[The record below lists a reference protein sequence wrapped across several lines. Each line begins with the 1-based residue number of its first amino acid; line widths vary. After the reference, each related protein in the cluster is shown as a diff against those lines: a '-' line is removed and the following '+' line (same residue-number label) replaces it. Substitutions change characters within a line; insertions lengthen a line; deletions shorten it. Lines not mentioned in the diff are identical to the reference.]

1 MQSGVIKVKKTNECT
16 GLTASSVQ
24 INAEYNLFSAV
35 RYAVISIL
43 FTFGFIIT
51 AAKISGTECTLW
63 VTAVTAVLLS
73 FAVFFIRLAKK
84 IRSLYFLLPVIFII
98 FLFLF
103 FKEDINKGFIGVYN
117 GFVKGIS
124 CSDGIILFK
133 LYAENIS
140 VRNITLFFEVVCSA
154 VCLIISVCI
163 ISGDVFV
170 PLFMLFCVTVFG
182 IHTENTSAFG
192 IVLMMSASLSLTL
205 KSLKAKKSESENKAS
220 LSVRLVII
228 SLLLLTLS
236 VSVYF
241 FNTSKNNLSLQI
253 KENTFKKT
261 DTFRYGED
269 NALPCG
275 DFSKINRIS
284 SDKKEMLRVVMSKPQ
299 SYYLRGFVGGDYS
312 VKGWKSPEY
321 KKLYDYSDMFYVLH
335 QNNFYGHSQISL
347 LCSNLYSIS
356 GDNRIIVKNIGACRK
371 YIYAPY
377 ETDTQKSFLSYNN
390 RLDDCGI
397 LSDGF
402 FGEKNYTYFAYDN
415 KVKNYGS
422 LENALYTE
430 NYENK
435 YSDYLKSEAHY
446 RNFVYKNY
454 LDIPEAAENVIKS
467 VLGSYEKSERI
478 SYTAAKLNILN
489 VLSKNEYSDEVNY
502 KCTGNTDIVSEFLQE
517 TKIGNSVH
525 FASAAALM
533 LRYYGIPSRYAEG
546 YAITP
551 DDTENVRSNTEIIIT
566 DDNAHMWAEYYCDGI
581 GWLPFET
588 VPKYIGIM
596 QDEINTDF
604 KTSVSSSEKSVSSSE
619 KSKSDSTKTDDTEN
633 SYSQPDNRTDTLFYV
648 VCGIISAALIISALS
663 IIFILNRRRKAL
675 FKQLRNF
682 QNKDNNIAAV
692 SLFKYSTD
700 LLEITGCIES
710 SDNIYL
716 AESYSVK
723 KLTEY
728 YGDTYTK
735 AYAVFLKARFS
746 RHKISDDEKI
756 CVEIF
761 KNETVTSIKN
771 SRSRLQRFSDKYIS
785 FLYI

>member
-1 MQSGVIKVKKTNECT
+1 MKKTNECT

-415 KVKNYGS
+415 KVKNYSS

-478 SYTAAKLNILN
+478 SYTTAKLNILN

-716 AESYSVK
+716 AESHSVK

>member
-84 IRSLYFLLPVIFII
+84 IRSLYFLFPVIFII

-402 FGEKNYTYFAYDN
+402 FGEKNYIYFAYDN
-415 KVKNYGS
+415 KVKNYSS

-716 AESYSVK
+716 AESHSVK

>member
-63 VTAVTAVLLS
+63 VTAVTEVLLS

-402 FGEKNYTYFAYDN
+402 FGEKNYIYFAYDN
-415 KVKNYGS
+415 KVKNYSS

-478 SYTAAKLNILN
+478 SYTTAKLNILN

-716 AESYSVK
+716 AESHSVK

>member
-241 FNTSKNNLSLQI
+241 FNTSKNNLSLQV

-415 KVKNYGS
+415 KVKNYSS

-478 SYTAAKLNILN
+478 SYTTAKLNILN

-566 DDNAHMWAEYYCDGI
+566 DDNSHMWAEYYCDGI

-716 AESYSVK
+716 AESHSVK

>member
-1 MQSGVIKVKKTNECT
+1 MKKTNECT

-63 VTAVTAVLLS
+63 VTAVTEVLLS

-402 FGEKNYTYFAYDN
+402 FGEKNYIYFAYDN
-415 KVKNYGS
+415 KVKNYSS

-478 SYTAAKLNILN
+478 SYTTAKLNILN

-716 AESYSVK
+716 AESHSVK

>member
-402 FGEKNYTYFAYDN
+402 FGEKNYIYFAYDN

-478 SYTAAKLNILN
+478 SYTTAKLNILN

-716 AESYSVK
+716 AESHSVK

>member
-1 MQSGVIKVKKTNECT
+1 MKKTNECT

-241 FNTSKNNLSLQI
+241 FNTSKNNLSLQV

-415 KVKNYGS
+415 KVKNYSS

-478 SYTAAKLNILN
+478 SYTTAKLNILN

-716 AESYSVK
+716 AESHSVK

>member
-1 MQSGVIKVKKTNECT
+1 MKKTNECT

-241 FNTSKNNLSLQI
+241 FNTSKNNLSLQV

-402 FGEKNYTYFAYDN
+402 FGEKSYTYFAYDN
-415 KVKNYGS
+415 KVKNYSS

-478 SYTAAKLNILN
+478 SYTTAKLNILN

-566 DDNAHMWAEYYCDGI
+566 DDNSHMWAEYYCDGI

-716 AESYSVK
+716 AESHSVK

>member
-402 FGEKNYTYFAYDN
+402 FGEKNYIYFAYDN
-415 KVKNYGS
+415 KVKNYSS

-478 SYTAAKLNILN
+478 SYTTAKLNILN

-716 AESYSVK
+716 AESHSVK

>member
-1 MQSGVIKVKKTNECT
+1 MKKTNECT

-415 KVKNYGS
+415 KVKNYSS

-478 SYTAAKLNILN
+478 SYTTAKLNILN

-566 DDNAHMWAEYYCDGI
+566 DDNSHMWAEYYCDGI

-716 AESYSVK
+716 AESHSVK

>member
-1 MQSGVIKVKKTNECT
+1 M
-16 GLTASSVQ
+16 
-24 INAEYNLFSAV
+24 
-35 RYAVISIL
+35 
-43 FTFGFIIT
+43 
-51 AAKISGTECTLW
+51 
-63 VTAVTAVLLS
+63 
-73 FAVFFIRLAKK
+73 
-84 IRSLYFLLPVIFII
+84 
-98 FLFLF
+98 
-103 FKEDINKGFIGVYN
+103 
-117 GFVKGIS
+117 
-124 CSDGIILFK
+124 
-133 LYAENIS
+133 
-140 VRNITLFFEVVCSA
+140 
-154 VCLIISVCI
+154 
-163 ISGDVFV
+163 
-170 PLFMLFCVTVFG
+170 
-182 IHTENTSAFG
+182 
-192 IVLMMSASLSLTL
+192 
-205 KSLKAKKSESENKAS
+205 
-220 LSVRLVII
+220 
-228 SLLLLTLS
+228 
-236 VSVYF
+236 
-241 FNTSKNNLSLQI
+241 
-253 KENTFKKT
+253 
-261 DTFRYGED
+261 
-269 NALPCG
+269 
-275 DFSKINRIS
+275 
-284 SDKKEMLRVVMSKPQ
+284 
-299 SYYLRGFVGGDYS
+299 
-312 VKGWKSPEY
+312 
-321 KKLYDYSDMFYVLH
+321 
-335 QNNFYGHSQISL
+335 
-347 LCSNLYSIS
+347 
-356 GDNRIIVKNIGACRK
+356 
-371 YIYAPY
+371 
-377 ETDTQKSFLSYNN
+377 
-390 RLDDCGI
+390 
-397 LSDGF
+397 
-402 FGEKNYTYFAYDN
+402 
-415 KVKNYGS
+415 
-422 LENALYTE
+422 
-430 NYENK
+430 
-435 YSDYLKSEAHY
+435 
-446 RNFVYKNY
+446 
-454 LDIPEAAENVIKS
+454 
-467 VLGSYEKSERI
+467 GSYEKSERI
-478 SYTAAKLNILN
+478 SYTTAKLNILN

-716 AESYSVK
+716 AESHSVK

>member
-16 GLTASSVQ
+16 GLAASSVQ

-402 FGEKNYTYFAYDN
+402 FGEKNYIYFAYDN
-415 KVKNYGS
+415 KVKNYSS

-478 SYTAAKLNILN
+478 SYTTAKLNILN

-716 AESYSVK
+716 AESHSVK

>member
-1 MQSGVIKVKKTNECT
+1 MKKTNECT

-275 DFSKINRIS
+275 D
-284 SDKKEMLRVVMSKPQ
+284 LAA
-299 SYYLRGFVGGDYS
+299 
-312 VKGWKSPEY
+312 
-321 KKLYDYSDMFYVLH
+321 
-335 QNNFYGHSQISL
+335 
-347 LCSNLYSIS
+347 
-356 GDNRIIVKNIGACRK
+356 IV
-371 YIYAPY
+371 
-377 ETDTQKSFLSYNN
+377 
-390 RLDDCGI
+390 
-397 LSDGF
+397 
-402 FGEKNYTYFAYDN
+402 
-415 KVKNYGS
+415 
-422 LENALYTE
+422 
-430 NYENK
+430 
-435 YSDYLKSEAHY
+435 
-446 RNFVYKNY
+446 
-454 LDIPEAAENVIKS
+454 
-467 VLGSYEKSERI
+467 
-478 SYTAAKLNILN
+478 
-489 VLSKNEYSDEVNY
+489 
-502 KCTGNTDIVSEFLQE
+502 
-517 TKIGNSVH
+517 
-525 FASAAALM
+525 
-533 LRYYGIPSRYAEG
+533 
-546 YAITP
+546 
-551 DDTENVRSNTEIIIT
+551 
-566 DDNAHMWAEYYCDGI
+566 
-581 GWLPFET
+581 
-588 VPKYIGIM
+588 
-596 QDEINTDF
+596 
-604 KTSVSSSEKSVSSSE
+604 
-619 KSKSDSTKTDDTEN
+619 
-633 SYSQPDNRTDTLFYV
+633 
-648 VCGIISAALIISALS
+648 
-663 IIFILNRRRKAL
+663 
-675 FKQLRNF
+675 
-682 QNKDNNIAAV
+682 
-692 SLFKYSTD
+692 
-700 LLEITGCIES
+700 
-710 SDNIYL
+710 
-716 AESYSVK
+716 
-723 KLTEY
+723 
-728 YGDTYTK
+728 
-735 AYAVFLKARFS
+735 
-746 RHKISDDEKI
+746 
-756 CVEIF
+756 
-761 KNETVTSIKN
+761 
-771 SRSRLQRFSDKYIS
+771 
-785 FLYI
+785 

>member
-241 FNTSKNNLSLQI
+241 FNTSKNNLSLQV

-415 KVKNYGS
+415 KVKNYSS

-478 SYTAAKLNILN
+478 SYTTAKLNILN

-716 AESYSVK
+716 AESHSVK

>member
-182 IHTENTSAFG
+182 IHTENISAFG

-415 KVKNYGS
+415 KVKNYSS

-478 SYTAAKLNILN
+478 SYTTAKLNILN

-716 AESYSVK
+716 AESHSVK

-756 CVEIF
+756 WVEIF
-761 KNETVTSIKN
+761 KIETVTSIKN

>member
-269 NALPCG
+269 HALPCG

-478 SYTAAKLNILN
+478 SYTTAKLNILN

-716 AESYSVK
+716 AESHSVK

>member
-1 MQSGVIKVKKTNECT
+1 MKKTNECT

-84 IRSLYFLLPVIFII
+84 IRSLYFLFPVIFII

-415 KVKNYGS
+415 KVKNYSS

-478 SYTAAKLNILN
+478 SYTTAKLNILN

-716 AESYSVK
+716 AESHSVK

>member
-478 SYTAAKLNILN
+478 SYTTAKLNILN

-716 AESYSVK
+716 AESHSVK